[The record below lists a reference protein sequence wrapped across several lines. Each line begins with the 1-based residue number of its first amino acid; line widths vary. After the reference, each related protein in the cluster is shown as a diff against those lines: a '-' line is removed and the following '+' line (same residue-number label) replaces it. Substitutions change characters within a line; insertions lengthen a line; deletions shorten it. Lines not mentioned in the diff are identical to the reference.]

1 MDLDLAAE
9 DMYFTTNTHPTDW
22 WGEGDRR
29 IGWDDA
35 RYRAVAPRFAKV
47 MWWNDAKELVVLK
60 NPGEQ
65 RDTQEWKMHVL
76 HGTNSELGAI
86 AQFKRVITARM
97 NTLPYKNTV

>member
-35 RYRAVAPRFAKV
+35 RYRAVARRFAKV

-65 RDTQEWKMHVL
+65 RDTQEWEDARVAWNHP
-76 HGTNSELGAI
+76 GAGAI

>member
-35 RYRAVAPRFAKV
+35 RYRAVAR
-47 MWWNDAKELVVLK
+47 
-60 NPGEQ
+60 
-65 RDTQEWKMHVL
+65 
-76 HGTNSELGAI
+76 
-86 AQFKRVITARM
+86 
-97 NTLPYKNTV
+97 